1 LRYWSAHRRYTHQFP
16 VCVLKSYAELP
27 AIKPRVMSVMRCKKL
42 TSVSH
47 VDWAQSK
54 RTPRRHRSVQPV
66 LIAQPPP
73 GAPDDKQP
81 TEQHAEHNPHNDS
94 PPA

>member
-16 VCVLKSYAELP
+16 VCVRKSYAELP

-47 VDWAQSK
+47 VDWAQSNAG
-54 RTPRRHRSVQPV
+54 PGRHRSVQPV

-73 GAPDDKQP
+73 GAPDDETPNQ
-81 TEQHAEHNPHNDS
+81 QHAEHDS
-94 PPA
+94 HDSFPPA